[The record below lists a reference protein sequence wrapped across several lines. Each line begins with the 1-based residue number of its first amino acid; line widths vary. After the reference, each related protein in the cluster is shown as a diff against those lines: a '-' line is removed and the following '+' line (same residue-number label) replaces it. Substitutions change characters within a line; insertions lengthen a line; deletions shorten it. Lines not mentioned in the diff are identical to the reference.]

1 MKLRA
6 LVSGIGLLTLLLAG
20 CSSEP
25 PAAEKK
31 KAPETPPEPVAGR
44 QALQQMYIAARSWA
58 ADIQVLKLS
67 SILMPEVKATPGTAP
82 AWQAIFVSASQSKA
96 RSYTYSVVESEGN
109 LHKGVFAGLDQSWSG
124 PSGVSKPFPMAAIKV
139 NSDEAYQTALKKSAE
154 YEKKNPGKPIN
165 FLLESNTKFPDVT
178 WRVIWGESVGT
189 SNFSVFVDAS
199 TGQYLEIMR

>member
-1 MKLRA
+1 MKLRRY
-6 LVSGIGLLTLLLAG
+6 LSGIALLALLLAG
-20 CSSEP
+20 CSSTP
-25 PAAEKK
+25 PVAEK
-31 KAPETPPEPVAGR
+31 KAPEKPADPVTGR
-44 QALQQMYIAARSWA
+44 QALQQMYISARGWA
-58 ADIQVLKLS
+58 ADIQPLKLN
-67 SILMPEVKATPGTAP
+67 SILLPEVKATPGKAP

-124 PSGVSKPFPMAAIKV
+124 PSGVSKPFLMAAIKV
-139 NSDEAYQTALKKSAE
+139 DSDEAYQTALKKGAD
-154 YEKKNPGKPIN
+154 YDKKNPGKPIT

-199 TGQYLEIMR
+199 TGQFLEVMR